1 MERVR
6 YVGWATRSRVT
17 VKVRLFVFKKKKK
30 NGSSQ
35 LMVSKQFKCNKRAIE
50 NLKSFNKDRK
60 LKCNTPYAL
69 HEFCDVYLLIYV

>member
-1 MERVR
+1 MKRVR

-17 VKVRLFVFKKKKK
+17 VKIRLFVFKKKKK

-35 LMVSKQFKCNKRAIE
+35 LMVSEQFKYNKRAIE